1 MQRAVV
7 LAPAKLNLT
16 LDILGRRP
24 DGYHTVDMLM
34 QTVDLCDRVTVERVD
49 APGITLRLPG
59 TDLPA
64 DAHNTAYKAAAAFF
78 KAAGLETAGV
88 RITVEKRIPMQAGM
102 AGGSA
107 DAAGVLAA
115 MNALWGEPL
124 IPARLYAAGATV
136 GADVPFCQM
145 GGAARATGIGTDL
158 SPVTPLPDCVVLAVK
173 PPVGVSTAEAYRAVD
188 SVVLT
193 HRPDTAGMLR
203 ALENG
208 DLTEIGARLCN
219 VFEEAIALPEVAEI
233 RATSLAAGAA
243 GCIMTGSGSAVF
255 ALFADEETAAAC
267 QAKLASRYPDS
278 WLCRPCGGPRVME
291 IV

>member
-59 TDLPA
+59 SDLPA
-64 DAHNTAYKAAAAFF
+64 DEHNTAYKAASVFF
-78 KAAGLETAGV
+78 KTAKLEMTGV
-88 RITVEKRIPMQAGM
+88 QITVDKHIPMQAGM

-124 IPARLYAAGATV
+124 TPTQLYAAGATV

-145 GGAARATGIGTDL
+145 GGAARATGIGTTL

-188 SVVLT
+188 SVALT
-193 HRPDTAGMLR
+193 RRPDTKAMMR

-233 RATSLAAGAA
+233 RATALAAGAA

-278 WLCRPCGGPRVME
+278 WLCRPCGGPRVIE